1 MKHTRAPSRYDF
13 DMLEAEKMFPQKLI
27 METKFA
33 RTMQPLFSLSR
44 FVALLSKS
52 LFGPGMGMGMGLK
65 PDSRTSSLSYA
76 QLSAREKTAEKRSSR
91 ATSLLLMVLLLGAW

>member
-1 MKHTRAPSRYDF
+1 
-13 DMLEAEKMFPQKLI
+13 MLEAEKMFPQKLI

-76 QLSAREKTAEKRSSR
+76 RKQPKSVRAER
-91 ATSLLLMVLLLGAW
+91 LHCY